1 MQSRPIY
8 TPDLLIKT
16 MQTFKEWHNQNQPRQ
31 FNQQPTAGVKETKC
45 IIIEDSHRIY
55 TDAFNKKSNLIS
67 GRNPFR
73 RDETVID
80 YDMDSEDEWAEEN
93 GEDLEKKAGDE
104 DEDEEMQDD
113 DEQSQG
119 FIVSDGH
126 LSVCEYDFSQDE
138 GDEDRKLEEIQNRR
152 ERLK

>member
-8 TPDLLIKT
+8 TPDLLVKT

-31 FNQQPTAGVKETKC
+31 FNQQPIVGVKETKC

-93 GEDLEKKAGDE
+93 GEDLDKKAGDE
-104 DEDEEMQDD
+104 DEDEEM
-113 DEQSQG
+113 
-119 FIVSDGH
+119 
-126 LSVCEYDFSQDE
+126 
-138 GDEDRKLEEIQNRR
+138 
-152 ERLK
+152 